1 MLLYENYIP
10 NSKIAQ
16 YVLDNQ
22 IPLEICISSNVK
34 SGASP
39 VTIDNHPAVKLLNSG
54 FKVTLNSDN
63 RLMAKTKI
71 SEEFKKAENYLE
83 LDKIQYNQL
92 IKNSIDARF
101 TNLK

>member
-1 MLLYENYIP
+1 L
-10 NSKIAQ
+10 K
-16 YVLDNQ
+16 
-22 IPLEICISSNVK
+22 
-34 SGASP
+34 
-39 VTIDNHPAVKLLNSG
+39 SG

-83 LDKIQYNQL
+83 LDGNLHSQL
-92 IKNSIDARF
+92 IKNAIDARF